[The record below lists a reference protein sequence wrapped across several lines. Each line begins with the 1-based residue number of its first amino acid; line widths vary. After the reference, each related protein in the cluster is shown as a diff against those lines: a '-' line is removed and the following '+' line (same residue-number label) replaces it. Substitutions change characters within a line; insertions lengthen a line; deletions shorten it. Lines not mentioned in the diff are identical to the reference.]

1 MEPRAS
7 GMLGKD
13 SASCANP
20 ALGRCHFT
28 RMQAIVNAPHFFP
41 FLPSAKRN
49 HLPSNT
55 QQVAPT
61 RGSFSRVSLCVHKGM
76 YRDLKGCSVNLGFF
90 FVPFISLQ
98 KPHRTHVYMRFLKSY
113 FPHLTIPHG
122 ILSNS
127 LGFDLICSF

>member
-28 RMQAIVNAPHFFP
+28 QMQAIFNAPHFFP

-61 RGSFSRVSLCVHKGM
+61 RGSFSRVSLRVHKGM
-76 YRDLKGCSVNLGFF
+76 YRDLKGCSVILFF
-90 FVPFISLQ
+90 CAFYIFTKATQDTRLYVLSQVLLSSLNNTSWNSVQ
-98 KPHRTHVYMRFLKSY
+98 
-113 FPHLTIPHG
+113 LTW
-122 ILSNS
+122 
-127 LGFDLICSF
+127 F